1 MVSLYLAMR
10 KPIRIAFN
18 LLLFVIVAQT
28 AHAVEMTWEFSVQV
42 SASVQ
47 VSPNRITLTWPQD
60 QYMQPNSYT
69 VYRKAPGDS
78 DWGQAVNLP
87 GTATSYVDNS
97 VVPGTAYEYQIVKVT
112 SQYTGYGYLY
122 SGINVPMIDNRGKL
136 LLVVDNT
143 YASALTNELARLQQ
157 DLTGDGWTPVRIDVS
172 RNDSVQSVKDKI
184 KAQYAADP
192 ANVKCLFLFGH
203 VPVPYSG
210 DIVPDG
216 HTPDHQGAWPCDGF
230 YGDMDGT
237 WTDNSV
243 NDTGAQYTRNQNI
256 PGDGKFDQS
265 TFPAPIKLMVGRVDL
280 AKLPGELWY
289 GGPTTIPPELD
300 LLRNYLNK
308 DHRFRTKQFS
318 LPQRGVVGDF
328 IGVRNGEA
336 FAASGYRNFSTFFG
350 ANNIA
355 KVETEG
361 TWTKLLK
368 NTPYLWGY
376 GCGSGSLASVAGL
389 GNSDSLHNV
398 TTSELYTNDIKA
410 AFVLFFGS
418 WLGDW
423 DGKDDIMRCVLA
435 LPSCGLA
442 SAWSGRPHWF
452 LQHMGLGETIGF
464 STRLTQNNGPG
475 GLYHNEVNPAAG
487 QIHIALMGDPTLRL
501 HIVAPPT
508 TLSAT
513 NTGSAIKLNWNSSA
527 DPVVGYHVYRRN
539 AGVGSFTRLT
549 SSPVN
554 DTNYTDVSNAGAATY
569 MVRAVSLETS
579 SSGSYFNPSTGAFV
593 VAGSGNTTQT
603 NASNVQTSLHISS
616 NAPILTWASTTNK
629 QYQIS
634 YKDTLE
640 DPAWIAITQVTA
652 TESATSWVDH
662 SMAAGRQRFYLV
674 TPIN

>member
-1 MVSLYLAMR
+1 MR
-10 KPIRIAFN
+10 KPITIATG
-18 LLLFVIVAQT
+18 LLLFAIVAQVGR
-28 AHAVEMTWEFSVQV
+28 AVEMTWEFSVQV

-47 VSPNRITLTWPQD
+47 VAPNRITLTWPQD
-60 QYMQPNSYT
+60 QYMLPTSYT

-78 DWGQAVNLP
+78 GWGNGVNLP

-97 VVPGTAYEYQIVKVT
+97 VVVGIPYEYQIVKVT

-143 YASALTNELARLQQ
+143 YANALTNELARLQR
-157 DLTGDGWTPVRIDVS
+157 DLTGDGWTPLRIDVG

-192 ANVKCLFLFGH
+192 ADVKCVFLFGH

-216 HTPDHQGAWPCDGF
+216 HTPNHQGAWPCDGF

-243 NDTGAQYTRNQNI
+243 NDTGADYPRNQNV

-280 AKLPGELWY
+280 ANLPGELWY
-289 GGPTTIPPELD
+289 GGPTTIPGELA

-308 DHRFRTKQFS
+308 DHRYRTKQFS
-318 LPQRGVVGDF
+318 LPQRGMVGDF

-350 ANNIA
+350 ANNIT

-361 TWTKLLK
+361 TWTQLLK
-368 NTPYLWGY
+368 TTPYLWGY

-389 GNSDSLHNV
+389 GNSDSYHNV

-452 LQHMGLGETIGF
+452 LQHMGLGETIGY
-464 STRLTQNNGPG
+464 STRLTQNNGPN
-475 GLYHNEVNPAAG
+475 GLYQNKLNTAAG
-487 QIHIALMGDPTLRL
+487 QIHVALMGDPTLRL
-501 HIVAPPT
+501 HIVAPAT
-508 TLSAT
+508 QMSAT
-513 NTGSAIKLNWNSSA
+513 ATGGSVKLSWNASA
-527 DPVVGYHVYRRN
+527 DPVVGYHVYRMN
-539 AGVGSFTRLT
+539 VADGSFARLT

-554 DTNYTDVSNAGAATY
+554 DTNYTDATGVSGASY

-579 SSGSYFNPSTGAFV
+579 SSGSYFNPSTGTFV
-593 VAGSGNTTQT
+593 VAGSGTTTQT
-603 NASNVQTSLHISS
+603 NAGSVQASLQISS
-616 NAPILTWASTTNK
+616 NVPTLTWVSNPNK
-629 QYQIS
+629 QYKVS
-634 YKDTLE
+634 YKDNLT
-640 DPAWIAITQVTA
+640 DPAWVAITQVTA
-652 TESATSWVDH
+652 TQSTTSWVDP
-662 SMAAGRQRFYLV
+662 SAPPGRQRFYQV
-674 TPIN
+674 TQTN